1 MEIYVVQQGDSVERI
16 SRIQNVRAEEVI
28 YINQLVYPYTLA
40 VGQALLI
47 PTASW
52 QENSRPLAHVLG
64 YAYPFISPWVLSE
77 SLPDLTA
84 LHVFS
89 YGFTEDGQLV
99 EPVLDDTWMI
109 EASTGQGTRPVLT
122 LTSIG
127 PDGRF
132 HSSLI
137 QVLLESRSL
146 QEKILWQLGAV
157 MGQKGFQGLD
167 IDFEYIPGEEKENFA
182 DFVDLARQVMNLFG
196 YPVSV
201 ALVPKTRKD
210 QQGLLYEGMDY
221 GLLGQAANQVMLMTY
236 EWGYA
241 YGPPMAVAPLHMV
254 RRVAEYALT
263 EIPADRIILGVPNY
277 GYDWP
282 LPYERGSTRART
294 LGNVEA
300 VQLAVSKGALIEFD
314 EEAQSPYFHYLQDG
328 VRHEVWFEDV
338 RSYEAKFRLVRELNL
353 KGVGFWQMMQLF
365 RAGLL
370 LARDR
375 FRILKF

>member
-1 MEIYVVQQGDSVERI
+1 
-16 SRIQNVRAEEVI
+16 
-28 YINQLVYPYTLA
+28 
-40 VGQALLI
+40 
-47 PTASW
+47 
-52 QENSRPLAHVLG
+52 
-64 YAYPFISPWVLSE
+64 
-77 SLPDLTA
+77 
-84 LHVFS
+84 
-89 YGFTEDGQLV
+89 
-99 EPVLDDTWMI
+99 
-109 EASTGQGTRPVLT
+109 
-122 LTSIG
+122 
-127 PDGRF
+127 
-132 HSSLI
+132 
-137 QVLLESRSL
+137 
-146 QEKILWQLGAV
+146 
-157 MGQKGFQGLD
+157 
-167 IDFEYIPGEEKENFA
+167 
-182 DFVDLARQVMNLFG
+182 MNLFG

-201 ALVPKTRKD
+201 ALAPKTRKD

-236 EWGYA
+236 EWGYT
-241 YGPPMAVAPLHMV
+241 YGPPMAVAPFHMV